1 MTTAC
6 NKEELSENH
15 YKRDLSSGRIR
26 IPNYQRDYAWKD
38 KNFRDLWEDL
48 EEAIEYNKK
57 GQGHFIGTMVV
68 AKNEDN
74 KKLYDIIDGQQRT
87 TTIFMLLHV
96 LANEQNEKDK
106 QETRKYLYQKGE
118 LKLEVA
124 PQNQS
129 FFKALLEAAEKGN
142 ISHCEKD
149 ADTEG
154 KQNLF
159 EVLKAILDKVSKLN
173 KEEANERLEALL
185 EMVLMRLE
193 EPDPGRAIRT
203 FQSVNDRGVPLLL
216 LDKLKSLFIYYS
228 NTFCDGKRGLDQFIN
243 DHFGEIFKIFA
254 KIKKSNH
261 ISSVGG
267 FDEGDIFR
275 YHAGSQK
282 FDGIEFLG
290 HYETSTENTYEKL
303 KDELKEIKK
312 SKLKSFIQSYV
323 SDLKNF
329 YQAFLDL
336 LSEIDT
342 NPTTL
347 KAMLI
352 NTINP
357 LFFNSLIRLKINNEL
372 DDEAMK
378 LFAKTDI
385 VFFKAG
391 KKMRTT
397 AYNLIE
403 EYLEKGKE
411 GLKSKMIA
419 QCRNHIESA
428 SWNLVNNA
436 SNSSCFHYIF
446 FEKNCHEMG
455 LVDLK
460 KLIPGKQFS
469 QQKEHI
475 IPINLLE
482 QRSNNKIRDLGF
494 ENKEDLRAYID
505 TYGNLIS
512 LEKSLN
518 LKASDKDLYG
528 KDEIYKNSAIA
539 FNRRFNVKG
548 FNKKALI
555 KRNDEMQEWLINTF
569 FKDFAAH

>member
-1 MTTAC
+1 M
-6 NKEELSENH
+6 
-15 YKRDLSSGRIR
+15 
-26 IPNYQRDYAWKD
+26 
-38 KNFRDLWEDL
+38 
-48 EEAIEYNKK
+48 
-57 GQGHFIGTMVV
+57 
-68 AKNEDN
+68 
-74 KKLYDIIDGQQRT
+74 
-87 TTIFMLLHV
+87 
-96 LANEQNEKDK
+96 
-106 QETRKYLYQKGE
+106 
-118 LKLEVA
+118 
-124 PQNQS
+124 
-129 FFKALLEAAEKGN
+129 
-142 ISHCEKD
+142 
-149 ADTEG
+149 
-154 KQNLF
+154 
-159 EVLKAILDKVSKLN
+159 DKVSKLS
-173 KEEANERLEALL
+173 EEEVNERLEVLL

-216 LDKLKSLFIYYS
+216 LDKLKSLLIYYS

-275 YHAGSQK
+275 YHAGSQR
-282 FDGIEFLG
+282 FDRIEFLG
-290 HYETSTENTYEKL
+290 HYSTSTEDIYEKF

-312 SKLKSFIQSYV
+312 SKLKSFIRSYV

-347 KAMLI
+347 KVMLI

-357 LFFNSLIRLKINNEL
+357 LFFNSLIRLKIDNEL
-372 DDEAMK
+372 DNETLR

-385 VFFKAG
+385 VFFKSG

-397 AYNLIE
+397 VYNLID

-411 GLKSKMIA
+411 GLKSKMID
-419 QCRNHIESA
+419 QCRNHIELA
-428 SWNLVNNA
+428 SWQSVNNA
-436 SNSSCFHYIF
+436 SNSSCFHYVF
-446 FEKNCHEMG
+446 FEKNCQEMG
-455 LVDLK
+455 LADLK

-469 QQKEHI
+469 QEKEHI
-475 IPINLLE
+475 IPTNLLE

-494 ENKEDLRAYID
+494 ESKKDLEDYID

-512 LEKSLN
+512 LEKPLN
-518 LKASDKDLYG
+518 SKAKDENLYE
-528 KDEIYKNSAIA
+528 KDEIYKSSEIP
-539 FNRRFNVKG
+539 FNRRFNAKG
-548 FNKKALI
+548 FNKKVLI
-555 KRNDEMQEWLINTF
+555 ERNDEMEKWLINTF
-569 FKDFAAH
+569 FKDFATH

>member
-1 MTTAC
+1 M
-6 NKEELSENH
+6 
-15 YKRDLSSGRIR
+15 
-26 IPNYQRDYAWKD
+26 
-38 KNFRDLWEDL
+38 
-48 EEAIEYNKK
+48 
-57 GQGHFIGTMVV
+57 
-68 AKNEDN
+68 
-74 KKLYDIIDGQQRT
+74 
-87 TTIFMLLHV
+87 
-96 LANEQNEKDK
+96 
-106 QETRKYLYQKGE
+106 
-118 LKLEVA
+118 
-124 PQNQS
+124 
-129 FFKALLEAAEKGN
+129 
-142 ISHCEKD
+142 
-149 ADTEG
+149 
-154 KQNLF
+154 
-159 EVLKAILDKVSKLN
+159 DKVSNLN
-173 KEEANERLEALL
+173 KEEVNERLETLL
-185 EMVLMRLE
+185 EMVLMQLE

-216 LDKLKSLFIYYS
+216 LDKLKSLLIYYS

-282 FDGIEFLG
+282 FDGIKFLG
-290 HYETSTENTYEKL
+290 YYRTSTPETYEKL
-303 KDELKEIKK
+303 KDELKKVKK
-312 SKLKSFIQSYV
+312 DKLEDFIRSYV

-342 NPTTL
+342 NKTTF

-352 NTINP
+352 NKINP

-372 DDEAMK
+372 DDETLR

-419 QCRNHIESA
+419 QCRNYIESA

-436 SNSSCFHYIF
+436 SNSSCFHYVF
-446 FEKNCHEMG
+446 FEENCHEMSFA
-455 LVDLK
+455 DLK

-494 ENKEDLRAYID
+494 ENKEDLRAYIN

-528 KDEIYKNSAIA
+528 KAEIYKESRIP

-555 KRNDEMQEWLINTF
+555 KRNDEMREWLIDTF

>member
-1 MTTAC
+1 
-6 NKEELSENH
+6 
-15 YKRDLSSGRIR
+15 
-26 IPNYQRDYAWKD
+26 
-38 KNFRDLWEDL
+38 
-48 EEAIEYNKK
+48 
-57 GQGHFIGTMVV
+57 MVV

-173 KEEANERLEALL
+173 EEEVNERLETLL
-185 EMVLMRLE
+185 EMVLMRFE
-193 EPDPGRAIRT
+193 ESDPGRAIRT

-216 LDKLKSLFIYYS
+216 LDKLKSLLIYYS
-228 NTFCDGKRGLDQFIN
+228 NIFCDGKMGLDQFIN

-267 FDEGDIFR
+267 PNFDEGDIFH
-275 YHAGSQK
+275 YHAGSQR
-282 FDGIEFLG
+282 FDGIDFLW
-290 HYETSTENTYEKL
+290 HYRASTEDTYEQLKDKL
-303 KDELKEIKK
+303 KEVRKG
-312 SKLKSFIQSYV
+312 KLKNFIQSYV

-342 NPTTL
+342 NPTTF
-347 KAMLI
+347 KVMLI
-352 NTINP
+352 NKINP

-372 DDEAMK
+372 DDETMR

-385 VFFKAG
+385 LLSKDHGGVISV
-391 KKMRTT
+391 
-397 AYNLIE
+397 AYNLINE
-403 EYLEKGKE
+403 HLKKGKE

-419 QCRNHIESA
+419 QCRNDIEQA
-428 SWNLVNNA
+428 SWKLVKNA
-436 SNSSCFHYIF
+436 FNSSCFHYVF

-455 LVDLK
+455 FADLK

-469 QQKEHI
+469 QDIEHI
-475 IPINLLE
+475 IPINLLKLDNE
-482 QRSNNKIRDLGF
+482 IEIQKLGF
-494 ENKEDLRAYID
+494 EGKKDLKYYID

-512 LEKSLN
+512 LENSLN
-518 LKASDKDLYG
+518 RKASNKDLYG
-528 KDEIYKNSAIA
+528 KDEIYKSSEIP
-539 FNRRFNVKG
+539 FNRRFDVKG

-555 KRNDEMQEWLINTF
+555 KRNDEM
-569 FKDFAAH
+569 

>member
-1 MTTAC
+1 MRKTS
-6 NKEELSENH
+6 KRQENI
-15 YKRDLSSGRIR
+15 YTKRG
-26 IPNYQRDYAWKD
+26 
-38 KNFRDLWEDL
+38 
-48 EEAIEYNKK
+48 
-57 GQGHFIGTMVV
+57 
-68 AKNEDN
+68 
-74 KKLYDIIDGQQRT
+74 
-87 TTIFMLLHV
+87 
-96 LANEQNEKDK
+96 
-106 QETRKYLYQKGE
+106 

-173 KEEANERLEALL
+173 KEEVNERLEALL

-216 LDKLKSLFIYYS
+216 LDKLKSLLIYYS
-228 NTFCDGKRGLDQFIN
+228 NTFCDGEMGLDQFIN

-282 FDGIEFLG
+282 FDGIDFLG
-290 HYETSTENTYEKL
+290 HYRASTENTYEQL
-303 KDELKEIKK
+303 KDELKEIKNK
-312 SKLKSFIQSYV
+312 TSKTSKLKSFIQSYV

-342 NPTTL
+342 NPTTF
-347 KAMLI
+347 KVMFI

-372 DDEAMK
+372 DDETLR

-385 VFFKAG
+385 VLLKTG
-391 KKMRTT
+391 RCMRAM
-397 AYNLIE
+397 AYNLIHA
-403 EYLEKGKE
+403 YLQKGKE
-411 GLKSKMIA
+411 GLKSKMID
-419 QCRNHIESA
+419 QCRNDIERA
-428 SWNLVNNA
+428 SWYLVKNA
-436 SNSSCFHYIF
+436 SNSSCFHYVF
-446 FEKNCHEMG
+446 FEKNCQEMG
-455 LVDLK
+455 LADLK

-469 QQKEHI
+469 QEKEHI
-475 IPINLLE
+475 IPIDLLKQE
-482 QRSNNKIRDLGF
+482 SNNKIRDLGF
-494 ENKEDLRAYID
+494 EDKKDLENYID

-512 LEKSLN
+512 LESPLN
-518 LKASDKDLYG
+518 SQASDKDLYE
-528 KDEIYKNSAIA
+528 KDEIYKESRIP

-555 KRNDEMQEWLINTF
+555 KRNNAMREWLIDTF
-569 FKDFAAH
+569 FKDFVAH

>member
-1 MTTAC
+1 MKTTI
-6 NKEELSENH
+6 KEIFQEEGYS
-15 YKRDLSSGRIR
+15 

-48 EEAIEYNKK
+48 EEAIEYSKK

-74 KKLYDIIDGQQRT
+74 KKLYDIIDGQQRM

-96 LANEQNEKDK
+96 LANKQNEEDK

-129 FFKALLEAAEKGN
+129 FFKTLLEAAEKEN

-159 EVLKAILDKVSKLN
+159 EVLKAILDKVSKLSE
-173 KEEANERLEALL
+173 KGVNERLEALL
-185 EMVLMRLE
+185 KMVLMRLE

-216 LDKLKSLFIYYS
+216 LDKLKSLLIYYS

-254 KIKKSNH
+254 KIKKSDH

-275 YHAGSQK
+275 YHAGSQR

-290 HYETSTENTYEKL
+290 HYATSTEDTYEKL

-347 KAMLI
+347 KVMLI
-352 NTINP
+352 NRINP
-357 LFFNSLIRLKINNEL
+357 RFFNSLIRLKINNEL
-372 DDEAMK
+372 DDETLK

-385 VFFKAG
+385 VFFKAT
-391 KKMRTT
+391 KDMKAT
-397 AYNLIE
+397 AYNLINA
-403 EYLEKGKE
+403 YLKKGKE
-411 GLKSKMIA
+411 GLKSEMIA
-419 QCRNHIESA
+419 QCRNDIGLA
-428 SWNLVNNA
+428 SLNLVKNA
-436 SNSSCFHYIF
+436 FYSSCFHYVF
-446 FEKNCHEMG
+446 FEKNCQEMG
-455 LVDLK
+455 LADLK
-460 KLIPGKQFS
+460 KLIPWKQFS
-469 QQKEHI
+469 QEKEHI

-482 QRSNNKIRDLGF
+482 LDNEIEIQKLGF
-494 ENKEDLRAYID
+494 EDKKDLENYID
-505 TYGNLIS
+505 TYGNLTS
-512 LEKSLN
+512 LEKPLN
-518 LKASDKDLYG
+518 SKGKDKDLYE
-528 KDEIYKNSAIA
+528 KDEIYKSSEVP
-539 FNRRFNVKG
+539 FNRRFNAKD
-548 FNKKALI
+548 FNKKVLI

>member
-1 MTTAC
+1 
-6 NKEELSENH
+6 
-15 YKRDLSSGRIR
+15 
-26 IPNYQRDYAWKD
+26 
-38 KNFRDLWEDL
+38 
-48 EEAIEYNKK
+48 
-57 GQGHFIGTMVV
+57 MVV
-68 AKNEDN
+68 ANNEDN
-74 KKLYDIIDGQQRT
+74 KKLYDIIDGRQRT

-96 LANEQNEKDK
+96 LASEQNEEDK

-159 EVLKAILDKVSKLN
+159 EVLKVILDKVSKLN
-173 KEEANERLEALL
+173 KEEVNERLEALL

-216 LDKLKSLFIYYS
+216 LDKLKSLLIYYS

-275 YHAGSQK
+275 YHVGSQK
-282 FDGIEFLG
+282 FDGIDFLG
-290 HYETSTENTYEKL
+290 HYRASTEDTYEQL
-303 KDELKEIKK
+303 KDELKEIKKSK

-342 NPTTL
+342 NPTTF

-352 NTINP
+352 NKINP
-357 LFFNSLIRLKINNEL
+357 FFFNSLIRLKINNEL
-372 DDEAMK
+372 DDETMR

-385 VFFKAG
+385 LLFKVG
-391 KKMRTT
+391 RNMRAN
-397 AYNLIE
+397 AYNLIN
-403 EYLEKGKE
+403 EYLQKGKE

-419 QCRNHIESA
+419 QCRNDIEIEST
-428 SWNLVNNA
+428 SWELVKNA
-436 SNSSCFHYIF
+436 FNSPCFHYVF
-446 FEKNCHEMG
+446 FEKNCQEMG
-455 LVDLK
+455 LSDLK
-460 KLIPGKQFS
+460 KLIQEKQFS
-469 QQKEHI
+469 QEKEHI
-475 IPINLLE
+475 IPKNLLE
-482 QRSNNKIRDLGF
+482 LGNEIEIQKLGF
-494 ENKEDLRAYID
+494 EGKKDLEDYIY

-512 LEKSLN
+512 LEYLLN
-518 LKASDKDLYG
+518 RKASDKDLYG
-528 KDEIYKNSAIA
+528 KDEIYKSSEIP
-539 FNRRFNVKG
+539 FNRRFNAKG

-555 KRNDEMQEWLINTF
+555 ARNDEMREWLINTF
-569 FKDFAAH
+569 FKDFATH

>member
-1 MTTAC
+1 M
-6 NKEELSENH
+6 
-15 YKRDLSSGRIR
+15 
-26 IPNYQRDYAWKD
+26 
-38 KNFRDLWEDL
+38 WEDL
-48 EEAIEYNKK
+48 EEVIEYNKK
-57 GQGHFIGTMVV
+57 GYGHFIGTMVV
-68 AKNEDN
+68 TKNEDN

-96 LANEQNEKDK
+96 LASKQNEKDK

-129 FFKALLEAAEKGN
+129 FFKTLLEAAEKEN

-159 EVLKAILDKVSKLN
+159 EVLKAILDKVSKLS
-173 KEEANERLEALL
+173 EEEVNERLEVLL
-185 EMVLMRLE
+185 KMVLMRLE
-193 EPDPGRAIRT
+193 EPDPGKAIRT

-216 LDKLKSLFIYYS
+216 LDKLKSLLIYYS
-228 NTFCDGKRGLDQFIN
+228 NTFCNGKNRLDQFIN

-254 KIKKSNH
+254 KIKKSDH

-267 FDEGDIFR
+267 SEFDESNIFR
-275 YHAGSQK
+275 YHAGSQR

-290 HYETSTENTYEKL
+290 HYRTSTDNTYEKL
-303 KDELKEIKK
+303 KAELKKIKSTK
-312 SKLKSFIQSYV
+312 NTLESFIQSYV

-347 KAMLI
+347 KVMLI
-352 NTINP
+352 NRINP

-372 DDEAMK
+372 DDETLK
-378 LFAKTDI
+378 LFVKTDI
-385 VFFKAG
+385 VLFKSTRC
-391 KKMRTT
+391 MQSV
-397 AYNLIE
+397 AYNLINA
-403 EYLEKGKE
+403 YLKKGKE
-411 GLKSKMIA
+411 GLKSEMIA
-419 QCRNHIESA
+419 QCRNDIKLA
-428 SWNLVNNA
+428 SLNLVKNA
-436 SNSSCFHYIF
+436 SNPSCFHYIF
-446 FEKNCHEMG
+446 FEKNCQEMG
-455 LVDLK
+455 LADLK

-469 QQKEHI
+469 QEKEHI

-482 QRSNNKIRDLGF
+482 LDNEIEIQKLGF
-494 ENKEDLRAYID
+494 EDKKDLENYID

-512 LEKSLN
+512 LEKPLN
-518 LKASDKDLYG
+518 SNASDKDLYE
-528 KDEIYKNSAIA
+528 KDEIYKSSEIP
-539 FNRRFNVKG
+539 FNRCFNIKG
-548 FNKKALI
+548 FNKKVLI
-555 KRNDEMQEWLINTF
+555 ERNNEMEKWLINTF
-569 FKDFAAH
+569 FKDFATH

>member
-1 MTTAC
+1 
-6 NKEELSENH
+6 
-15 YKRDLSSGRIR
+15 
-26 IPNYQRDYAWKD
+26 
-38 KNFRDLWEDL
+38 
-48 EEAIEYNKK
+48 
-57 GQGHFIGTMVV
+57 MVV
-68 AKNEDN
+68 AKNEYN

-96 LANEQNEKDK
+96 LANEQNEEDK

-173 KEEANERLEALL
+173 KEEVNERLETLL
-185 EMVLMRLE
+185 EMVLMWLE

-216 LDKLKSLFIYYS
+216 LDKLKSLLIYYS

-267 FDEGDIFR
+267 SNEGDIFR

-282 FDGIEFLG
+282 FDGISFLG
-290 HYETSTENTYEKL
+290 GYKTSTENTYKQL
-303 KDELKEIKK
+303 KDELKKVEKD
-312 SKLKSFIQSYV
+312 KLENFIRSYV

-342 NPTTL
+342 NPTTF

-352 NTINP
+352 NKIDSF
-357 LFFNSLIRLKINNEL
+357 FFNSLICLKINNEL
-372 DDEAMK
+372 DDETLR

-391 KKMRTT
+391 KTMQAT
-397 AYNLIE
+397 ACNLIN
-403 EYLEKGKE
+403 EYLQKGKE

-419 QCRNHIESA
+419 QCRNDIELA
-428 SWNLVNNA
+428 SWKLVKNA
-436 SNSSCFHYIF
+436 FNSPCFHYIF
-446 FEKNCHEMG
+446 FEKNCQKMG
-455 LVDLK
+455 LADLK
-460 KLIPGKQFS
+460 KLIPEKQFS
-469 QQKEHI
+469 QEKEHI
-475 IPINLLE
+475 IPINLLKLDNE
-482 QRSNNKIRDLGF
+482 IEIQKLGF
-494 ENKEDLRAYID
+494 EGKKDLEDYIE

-512 LEKSLN
+512 LENSLN
-518 LKASDKDLYG
+518 RKASDKDLYG
-528 KDEIYKNSAIA
+528 KDAIYKESRIP
-539 FNRRFNVKG
+539 FNRRFNAKG

-555 KRNDEMQEWLINTF
+555 ARNDEMREWLINTF
-569 FKDFAAH
+569 FKDFATQ

>member
-1 MTTAC
+1 
-6 NKEELSENH
+6 
-15 YKRDLSSGRIR
+15 
-26 IPNYQRDYAWKD
+26 
-38 KNFRDLWEDL
+38 
-48 EEAIEYNKK
+48 
-57 GQGHFIGTMVV
+57 
-68 AKNEDN
+68 
-74 KKLYDIIDGQQRT
+74 
-87 TTIFMLLHV
+87 MLLHV
-96 LANEQNEKDK
+96 LANKQNEEDK

-129 FFKALLEAAEKGN
+129 FFKTLLEAAEKEN
-142 ISHCEKD
+142 ISHCEKN

-159 EVLKAILDKVSKLN
+159 EVLKAILDKVSKLS
-173 KEEANERLEALL
+173 EEEVNERLEVLL

-216 LDKLKSLFIYYS
+216 LDKLKSLLIYYS

-275 YHAGSQK
+275 YHAGSQR

-290 HYETSTENTYEKL
+290 HYEASTNNTYEKL

-312 SKLKSFIQSYV
+312 SKLESFIQSYV

-342 NPTTL
+342 NPTTF
-347 KAMLI
+347 KVMLI

-372 DDEAMK
+372 DNETLK

-385 VFFKAG
+385 VLFKSTRN
-391 KKMRTT
+391 MRAT
-397 AYNLIE
+397 AYNLINA
-403 EYLEKGKE
+403 YLKKGKE
-411 GLKSKMIA
+411 RLKSEMIA
-419 QCRNHIESA
+419 QCRNYIELA
-428 SWNLVNNA
+428 SREFVNNA
-436 SNSSCFHYIF
+436 SNSSCFHYVF
-446 FEKNCHEMG
+446 FEKNCQEMG
-455 LVDLK
+455 LADLK

-482 QRSNNKIRDLGF
+482 QRSDDKSRDLGF
-494 ENKEDLRAYID
+494 EDRKDLEAYIN

-512 LEKSLN
+512 LEKPLN

-528 KDEIYKNSAIA
+528 KDEIYKSSEIS
-539 FNRRFNVKG
+539 FNRCFNVKG
-548 FNKKALI
+548 FNKKVLI
-555 KRNDEMQEWLINTF
+555 ERNDEMREWLINTF
-569 FKDFAAH
+569 FKDLAAH

>member
-1 MTTAC
+1 
-6 NKEELSENH
+6 
-15 YKRDLSSGRIR
+15 
-26 IPNYQRDYAWKD
+26 
-38 KNFRDLWEDL
+38 
-48 EEAIEYNKK
+48 
-57 GQGHFIGTMVV
+57 MVV

-96 LANEQNEKDK
+96 LANKQNEEDK
-106 QETRKYLYQKGE
+106 QETRKYLYQKGG

-129 FFKALLEAAEKGN
+129 FFKAILEAAEKGN

-159 EVLKAILDKVSKLN
+159 EILKAILDKVSKLN
-173 KEEANERLEALL
+173 KEEVNERLEALL

-203 FQSVNDRGVPLLL
+203 FQSVNDRGAPLLL
-216 LDKLKSLFIYYS
+216 LDKLKSLLIYYS

-261 ISSVGG
+261 TSSVGG

-303 KDELKEIKK
+303 KDELKGIKK

-323 SDLKNF
+323 SNLKNF

-342 NPTTL
+342 NPTTF

-352 NTINP
+352 NKINP
-357 LFFNSLIRLKINNEL
+357 RFFNSLIRLKINNEL
-372 DDEAMK
+372 DDETLK

-385 VFFKAG
+385 VLFKVERN
-391 KKMRTT
+391 MRSA
-397 AYNLIE
+397 AYNLIN
-403 EYLEKGKE
+403 EYLQKGKE

-419 QCRNHIESA
+419 QCRNDIESV
-428 SWNLVNNA
+428 SWKLVKDA
-436 SNSSCFHYIF
+436 SNSSGFHYIF
-446 FEKNCHEMG
+446 FEKNCQEMG
-455 LVDLK
+455 LADLK

-469 QQKEHI
+469 QEKEHI

-482 QRSNNKIRDLGF
+482 LDNEIEIQKLGF
-494 ENKEDLRAYID
+494 ENKEDLEIYIH

-512 LEKSLN
+512 LENSLN
-518 LKASDKDLYG
+518 RKASDKDLYG
-528 KDEIYKNSAIA
+528 KDEIYKSSEIP
-539 FNRRFNVKG
+539 FNRCFNVKG
-548 FNKKALI
+548 FNKEVLI
-555 KRNDEMQEWLINTF
+555 ERNDEMREWLIDTF

>member
-1 MTTAC
+1 MKTTI
-6 NKEELSENH
+6 KEIFQEEGYS
-15 YKRDLSSGRIR
+15 

-57 GQGHFIGTMVV
+57 GYGHFIGTMVV
-68 AKNEDN
+68 TKNEDN

-96 LANEQNEKDK
+96 LASKQNEKDK
-106 QETRKYLYQKGE
+106 RETRKYLYQKGGIKIRSRPSKP
-118 LKLEVA
+118 KLL
-124 PQNQS
+124 QN
-129 FFKALLEAAEKGN
+129 ALGSGRKGEYQP
-142 ISHCEKD
+142 EKD

-159 EVLKAILDKVSKLN
+159 EVLKAILDKVSKLS
-173 KEEANERLEALL
+173 EEEVNERLEVLL

-216 LDKLKSLFIYYS
+216 LDKLKSLLIYYS

-254 KIKKSNH
+254 KIKKIDH

-267 FDEGDIFR
+267 PNFNEGDIFR

-282 FDGIEFLG
+282 FDEIPFLG
-290 HYETSTENTYEKL
+290 HYEISTDNTYEKL
-303 KDELKEIKK
+303 KDELKKVEKDE
-312 SKLKSFIQSYV
+312 LENFIRSYV

-347 KAMLI
+347 KVMLI
-352 NTINP
+352 NGINP

-372 DDEAMK
+372 DDETLK

-385 VFFKAG
+385 VLFKSTRDRKSA
-391 KKMRTT
+391 
-397 AYNLIE
+397 AYNLINA
-403 EYLEKGKE
+403 YLKRGKK
-411 GLKSKMIA
+411 GLKSEMIA
-419 QCRNHIESA
+419 QCRNDIEMA
-428 SWNLVNNA
+428 SRELVNKA
-436 SNSSCFHYIF
+436 SDSSCFHYIF
-446 FEKNCHEMG
+446 FEKNCQEMG
-455 LVDLK
+455 LADLK
-460 KLIPGKQFS
+460 KLIPEKRFS
-469 QQKEHI
+469 QEKEHI
-475 IPINLLE
+475 IPINLLKLDNE
-482 QRSNNKIRDLGF
+482 IEIQKLGF
-494 ENKEDLRAYID
+494 EDEKDLEAYID

-512 LEKSLN
+512 LESPLN
-518 LKASDKDLYG
+518 RKASDKDLYG
-528 KDEIYKNSAIA
+528 KDEIYKSSVIP

-548 FNKKALI
+548 FNKKVLI
-555 KRNDEMQEWLINTF
+555 ERNNAMREWLIDTF
-569 FKDFAAH
+569 FKDFATH

>member
-1 MTTAC
+1 M
-6 NKEELSENH
+6 
-15 YKRDLSSGRIR
+15 
-26 IPNYQRDYAWKD
+26 
-38 KNFRDLWEDL
+38 
-48 EEAIEYNKK
+48 
-57 GQGHFIGTMVV
+57 
-68 AKNEDN
+68 
-74 KKLYDIIDGQQRT
+74 YDIIDGQQRT
-87 TTIFMLLHV
+87 TTIFMLLYV
-96 LANEQNEKDK
+96 LTNEQNEKDK

-124 PQNQS
+124 SQNQS

-159 EVLKAILDKVSKLN
+159 EVLKVILDKVRELN
-173 KEEANERLEALL
+173 KEEVNERLEVLL
-185 EMVLMRLE
+185 EMVLIRLE

-216 LDKLKSLFIYYS
+216 LDKLKSLLIYYS

-261 ISSVGG
+261 TSRVGG
-267 FDEGDIFR
+267 SDEGDIFR

-282 FDGIEFLG
+282 FDRIEFSR
-290 HYETSTENTYEKL
+290 HYETSTDNAYEKL
-303 KDELKEIKK
+303 KDELKKVEKD
-312 SKLKSFIQSYV
+312 KLENFIRSYV

-329 YQAFLDL
+329 YQAFFDL
-336 LSEIDT
+336 LSEIGT

-352 NTINP
+352 NKINP
-357 LFFNSLIRLKINNEL
+357 RFFNSLIRLKINNEL
-372 DDEAMK
+372 DDETMR

-391 KKMRTT
+391 KTMQAM
-397 AYNLIE
+397 AYNLIH
-403 EYLEKGKE
+403 EYLQKGKE
-411 GLKSKMIA
+411 GLKNKMIA
-419 QCRNHIESA
+419 QCRNDIELA
-428 SWNLVNNA
+428 SWELVKNA
-436 SNSSCFHYIF
+436 FNSSCFHYIF
-446 FEKNCHEMG
+446 FEKNCQKMG
-455 LVDLK
+455 LADLK
-460 KLIPGKQFS
+460 KLIRGKQFS
-469 QQKEHI
+469 QEKEHI

-482 QRSNNKIRDLGF
+482 LDNEIEIQKLGF
-494 ENKEDLRAYID
+494 EDKKDLEDYID

-512 LEKSLN
+512 LEGPLN
-518 LKASDKDLYG
+518 SQASDKDLYG
-528 KDEIYKNSAIA
+528 KDEIYKSSEIP

-555 KRNDEMQEWLINTF
+555 KRNDEMREWLINTF
-569 FKDFAAH
+569 FKDFATQ

>member
-1 MTTAC
+1 M
-6 NKEELSENH
+6 
-15 YKRDLSSGRIR
+15 
-26 IPNYQRDYAWKD
+26 
-38 KNFRDLWEDL
+38 
-48 EEAIEYNKK
+48 
-57 GQGHFIGTMVV
+57 
-68 AKNEDN
+68 
-74 KKLYDIIDGQQRT
+74 
-87 TTIFMLLHV
+87 
-96 LANEQNEKDK
+96 
-106 QETRKYLYQKGE
+106 
-118 LKLEVA
+118 
-124 PQNQS
+124 
-129 FFKALLEAAEKGN
+129 EAAEKGN

-159 EVLKAILDKVSKLN
+159 EVLKAILDKVGKLN
-173 KEEANERLEALL
+173 EEEVNERLEALL

-193 EPDPGRAIRT
+193 EPDPRRAIRT

-216 LDKLKSLFIYYS
+216 LDKLKSLLIYYS
-228 NTFCDGKRGLDQFIN
+228 NTFCDGKRGLDQFTN

-282 FDGIEFLG
+282 FDGIGFLG
-290 HYETSTENTYEKL
+290 YYEASTESTYEKL

-342 NPTTL
+342 NPTTF
-347 KAMLI
+347 KVMLI
-352 NTINP
+352 NKIDSF
-357 LFFNSLIRLKINNEL
+357 FFNSLIRLKINNEL
-372 DDEAMK
+372 DDETMR

-391 KKMRTT
+391 KNMR
-397 AYNLIE
+397 AKAHNLIH
-403 EYLEKGKE
+403 EYLQKGKE

-419 QCRNHIESA
+419 QCRNDIEQA
-428 SWNLVNNA
+428 SWKLVKNA
-436 SNSSCFHYIF
+436 SNSSCFHYVF
-446 FEKNCHEMG
+446 FEKNCQEMG
-455 LVDLK
+455 LSDLK
-460 KLIPGKQFS
+460 KLIPEKQFS

-482 QRSNNKIRDLGF
+482 LDNEIEIQKLGF
-494 ENKEDLRAYID
+494 EDKKDLEDYID
-505 TYGNLIS
+505 TYGNFIS

-528 KDEIYKNSAIA
+528 KDEIYKSSEIP
-539 FNRRFNVKG
+539 FNRHFNVKG

-555 KRNDEMQEWLINTF
+555 KRNDEMREWLINTF
-569 FKDFAAH
+569 FKDFATQ

>member
-1 MTTAC
+1 
-6 NKEELSENH
+6 
-15 YKRDLSSGRIR
+15 
-26 IPNYQRDYAWKD
+26 
-38 KNFRDLWEDL
+38 
-48 EEAIEYNKK
+48 
-57 GQGHFIGTMVV
+57 MVV

-74 KKLYDIIDGQQRT
+74 KKLYDIINGQQRT

-173 KEEANERLEALL
+173 KEEVNERLEVLL

-216 LDKLKSLFIYYS
+216 LDKLKSLLIYYS
-228 NTFCDGKRGLDQFIN
+228 NTFCDGKKGLDRFIN

-267 FDEGDIFR
+267 SNEGDIFR
-275 YHAGSQK
+275 YHAGSQR
-282 FDGIEFLG
+282 FDGIDFLG
-290 HYETSTENTYEKL
+290 HYETSTDNTYEKL

-312 SKLKSFIQSYV
+312 SKGKLQSFIQSYV
-323 SDLKNF
+323 SDLKSF

-342 NPTTL
+342 NPTTF
-347 KAMLI
+347 KVMLI

-357 LFFNSLIRLKINNEL
+357 SFFNSLIRLKINNEL
-372 DDEAMK
+372 DDETLR

-385 VFFKAG
+385 LLFKVG
-391 KKMRTT
+391 RKMRAK
-397 AYNLIE
+397 AYNLIN
-403 EYLEKGKE
+403 EYLKKGKE
-411 GLKSKMIA
+411 GLKSEMIA
-419 QCRNHIESA
+419 QCRNDIEQA
-428 SWNLVNNA
+428 SWKLVKNA
-436 SNSSCFHYIF
+436 FNSSCFPL
-446 FEKNCHEMG
+446 C
-455 LVDLK
+455 
-460 KLIPGKQFS
+460 
-469 QQKEHI
+469 
-475 IPINLLE
+475 LL
-482 QRSNNKIRDLGF
+482 
-494 ENKEDLRAYID
+494 
-505 TYGNLIS
+505 
-512 LEKSLN
+512 
-518 LKASDKDLYG
+518 
-528 KDEIYKNSAIA
+528 
-539 FNRRFNVKG
+539 
-548 FNKKALI
+548 
-555 KRNDEMQEWLINTF
+555 
-569 FKDFAAH
+569 

>member
-1 MTTAC
+1 M
-6 NKEELSENH
+6 
-15 YKRDLSSGRIR
+15 
-26 IPNYQRDYAWKD
+26 
-38 KNFRDLWEDL
+38 
-48 EEAIEYNKK
+48 
-57 GQGHFIGTMVV
+57 
-68 AKNEDN
+68 
-74 KKLYDIIDGQQRT
+74 
-87 TTIFMLLHV
+87 
-96 LANEQNEKDK
+96 
-106 QETRKYLYQKGE
+106 
-118 LKLEVA
+118 
-124 PQNQS
+124 
-129 FFKALLEAAEKGN
+129 EAAEKGN

-173 KEEANERLEALL
+173 KEEANKRLEALL

-193 EPDPGRAIRT
+193 EPDPRRAIRT

-216 LDKLKSLFIYYS
+216 LDKLKSLLIYYS
-228 NTFCDGKRGLDQFIN
+228 NTFCDGERGLDQFIN

-282 FDGIEFLG
+282 FDGIGFLG
-290 HYETSTENTYEKL
+290 YYEASTESTYKKL

-329 YQAFLDL
+329 YQAFFDL

-342 NPTTL
+342 NPTTF

-352 NTINP
+352 NKINP
-357 LFFNSLIRLKINNEL
+357 RFFNSLIRLKINNEP
-372 DDEAMK
+372 DDETLR

-385 VFFKAG
+385 VFFKVG
-391 KKMRTT
+391 KNMRAK
-397 AYNLIE
+397 AYNLIH
-403 EYLEKGKE
+403 EYLQKGKE

-419 QCRNHIESA
+419 QCRNDIEQT
-428 SWNLVNNA
+428 SWQSVNNA

-446 FEKNCHEMG
+446 FEKNCQEMG
-455 LVDLK
+455 LADLK
-460 KLIPGKQFS
+460 KLIPEKQFS

-475 IPINLLE
+475 IPINLLKLDNE
-482 QRSNNKIRDLGF
+482 IEIQKLGF
-494 ENKEDLRAYID
+494 EGKKDLEDYID
-505 TYGNLIS
+505 TYGNFIS

-528 KDEIYKNSAIA
+528 KDEIYKSSEIP

-548 FNKKALI
+548 FNKKTLI
-555 KRNDEMQEWLINTF
+555 KRNDEMREWLINTF
-569 FKDFAAH
+569 FKDFATQ